1 MGDSD
6 LGISVPRELIVLKI
20 LSSGWHPAVGRCGR
34 LWGLREGGEP
44 G

>member
-20 LSSGWHPAVGRCGR
+20 LVGTTDQHPAVGRCGR
-34 LWGLREGGEP
+34 L
-44 G
+44 